1 MTHSFTSPDTNK
13 KYSIEI
19 KDHLDVVF
27 IDEDGKRYE
36 GDIDNIKAVADG
48 EDAIGFFIIVNE
60 KDHTDH
66 YVLTIDASDAYEI
79 VELHRSKYPD
89 ESWED

>member
-1 MTHSFTSPDTNK
+1 MTHSFIAPDTNK

-36 GDIDNIKAVADG
+36 GDIDNIKAIADG

-79 VELHRSKYPD
+79 VELHKSKYPD
-89 ESWED
+89 SHMED